1 MYGENRE
8 NTQVIIDALVT
19 QIKNLKLQILI
30 KDSEIKSLKEKLDVN
45 EKAKKEAING

>member
-45 EKAKKEAING
+45 EKAEKEAING